1 MTVGHVLLLALA
13 VDFALCLIVAPFV
26 MRAANDH
33 WGLKRSDWDYG
44 YWEATFFLFR
54 WSLVVV
60 PALVF
65 MAFAVGAI
73 IHPLIQLM
81 TFPL

>member
-1 MTVGHVLLLALA
+1 MTIGHVLLLALT
-13 VDFALCLIVAPFV
+13 VDFVLCLLIAPFV

-33 WGLKRSDWDYG
+33 WGLRQRVWDYG

-60 PALVF
+60 PAAMFVT
-65 MAFAVGAI
+65 FAVGRT
-73 IHPLIQLM
+73 IHPLIQIL
-81 TFPL
+81 TFPI